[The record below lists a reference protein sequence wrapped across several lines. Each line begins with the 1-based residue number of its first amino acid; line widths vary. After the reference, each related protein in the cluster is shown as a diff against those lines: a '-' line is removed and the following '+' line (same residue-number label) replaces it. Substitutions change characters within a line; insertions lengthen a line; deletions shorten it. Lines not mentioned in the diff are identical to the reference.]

1 MRLFIAGMLCL
12 HLFLFINLR
21 ERIKQGYPDFT
32 VYYTAATIL
41 RNGLG
46 HQLYDAHVQYE
57 VQKKSVGF
65 ISSRHGA
72 LPYIHPPFE
81 ALIFL
86 PLAYLP
92 YPRAFAIWDL
102 LNLGALFGVAL
113 LLRRSVSTLR
123 LIPPWEFVMGSL
135 AFFPIFICFLQ
146 GQDSILLLLFCVVGF
161 NALKNRADLLAGCW
175 FALGMFKFQFVI
187 PIVLLIGI
195 WKRRHAA
202 IGFVVVSIFLVLTSV
217 GLAGWE
223 SLRSYPAFAL
233 QIANAPSLG
242 GVAAEFAP
250 NLRGLAL
257 GWPLHFS
264 RTIGTAVAL
273 VSSVL
278 LFVFAA
284 TRGREEI
291 RPEKLELRFSLAI
304 IVSVLVAWQTNMHD
318 LSLLVLPLVL
328 MADYYRHALPG
339 EPGRSGRRFGL
350 LLPIVPLLISPLWL
364 VLWIAK
370 GDVNLM
376 AIPLLW
382 WVWEIGKES
391 SGGQKFRLR
400 PQP

>member
-1 MRLFIAGMLCL
+1 VRLFVAGMLCL
-12 HLFLFINLR
+12 HLFLFISLR

-57 VQKKSVGF
+57 VQKRSVGV
-65 ISSRHGA
+65 IATRRSA

-86 PLAYLP
+86 PLSYLP
-92 YPRAFAIWDL
+92 YPQAFALWDL
-102 LNLGALFGVAL
+102 LNVGALFGVGL
-113 LLRRSVSTLR
+113 LLRKSVGGLGR
-123 LIPPWEFVMGSL
+123 IPAWEFVLGCL
-135 AFFPIFICFLQ
+135 AFFPVFICFLQ
-146 GQDSILLLLFCVVGF
+146 GQDSVLLLLLCGLGF
-161 NALKNRADLLAGCW
+161 NALKKRADLLAGCW

-195 WKRRHAA
+195 WKWRRAA
-202 IGFVVVSIFLVLTSV
+202 IGFVVVSTLLVLISV
-217 GLAGWE
+217 GFAGWG
-223 SLRSYPAFAL
+223 SLLRYPEFAL
-233 QIANAPSLG
+233 QIANTPGLG

-264 RTIGTAVAL
+264 RTVGSAVAL
-273 VSSVL
+273 VSSIL

-284 TRGREEI
+284 WKGRSRIPQEN
-291 RPEKLELRFSLAI
+291 LELRFSLAV
-304 IVSVLVAWQTNMHD
+304 IVSMLIAWQTNMHD
-318 LSLLVLPLVL
+318 LSLLVLPAVL
-328 MADYYRHALPG
+328 IADYCLRASTQGG
-339 EPGRSGRRFGL
+339 EKFVKRFGL
-350 LLPIVPLLISPLWL
+350 LLPIFPLLISPLWL

-370 GDVNLM
+370 GVVNLM

-382 WVWEIGKES
+382 WVWEICKKLPDDKIGS
-391 SGGQKFRLR
+391 QA
-400 PQP
+400 